1 MATKIIT
8 PGTDV
13 YTATCTECGC
23 RFSYERSDVHRNY
36 VRGGERV
43 GCPQCGHQQHHFGA
57 SGTVWPSADRRDWT
71 CARGRG
77 LDRA

>member
-23 RFSYERSDVHRNY
+23 RFSDERSDVHRNY
-36 VRGGERV
+36 VHGGERV
-43 GCPQCGHQQHHFGA
+43 G
-57 SGTVWPSADRRDWT
+57 STVRSPAAPLRCERHRV
-71 CARGRG
+71 A
-77 LDRA
+77 